1 MAEQTE
7 CVRTVI
13 LKEDLYEL
21 QMKIFLS
28 FIKIVIKLLIL
39 QGGNYSIIS
48 V

>member
-48 V
+48 L

>member
-1 MAEQTE
+1 MAEQTK

-28 FIKIVIKLLIL
+28 FIKVVIKLLIL
-39 QGGNYSIIS
+39 PGENYSIIS
-48 V
+48 L

>member
-39 QGGNYSIIS
+39 QGGNYNIIS
-48 V
+48 L

>member
-28 FIKIVIKLLIL
+28 FIKIFIKLLIL